1 MTQPLRWG
9 IAGAGKIA
17 HRFASDLVQH
27 AQYGVLHGVAARDP
41 ARAAQFA
48 AECAALA
55 TEQATAQPMTIGSYG
70 SYQTLAEDPQ
80 IEAVYIA
87 LIHPFHRPVAELMLR
102 HGKHVLVEKPAFT
115 SVADWDAMQ
124 QLAHANGLLL
134 LEAMKSVAFPAYRQ
148 LVDLIQQ
155 QALPTQHLRA
165 AFGGWHAADCGLPIF
180 DPKTCGG
187 ATLDVGVYP
196 LWLYADLCRQLGV
209 DASTPLAELTAVS
222 PDCPVDGV
230 AVYHSSGALRAE
242 LGSAIVADLPRH
254 AELGGPGLAIH
265 IAEKWWN
272 PQHIQI
278 DWQGQRQLIDAPI
291 IGGGFQFEADHF
303 AQLARAGALDSP
315 ILRQSVSRQV
325 IGWMEQMLRSQGF
338 GHLLSLG

>member
-1 MTQPLRWG
+1 MTQRLRWG

-17 HRFASDLVQH
+17 HRFACDLVQH
-27 AQYGVLHGVAARDP
+27 AQYGVLHGVASRDP
-41 ARAAQFA
+41 MRAAQFA
-48 AECAALA
+48 AECKSL
-55 TEQATAQPMTIGSYG
+55 ATAQPMTIGSYG
-70 SYQTLAEDPQ
+70 SYQALAEDPQ
-80 IEAVYIA
+80 VDAVYIA
-87 LIHPFHRPVAELMLR
+87 LIHPFHRPVTELMLR

-115 SVADWDAMQ
+115 TVADWDAMQ

-134 LEAMKSVAFPAYRQ
+134 LEAMKSVVFPAYRQ
-148 LVDLIQQ
+148 LVALIQQ
-155 QALPTQHLRA
+155 QALPIQHLRA

-209 DASTPLAELTAVS
+209 VAKPPRAELTAVS
-222 PDCPVDGV
+222 PDCQVDGV
-230 AVYHSSGALRAE
+230 AIYRSSGALQAE

-254 AELGGPGLAIH
+254 AELKGPGLTIH

-278 DWQGQRQLIDAPI
+278 DWQGQPQQINVPI
-291 IGGGFQFEADHF
+291 MGGGFQFEADHF
-303 AQLARAGALDSP
+303 AQLALADALDSP
-315 ILRQSVSRQV
+315 ILSQSISRQV
-325 IGWMEQMLRSQGF
+325 IGWMEQLLRSHGF
-338 GHLLSLG
+338 AHLLSLG